1 MAREF
6 EIDLR
11 KLAAMQLPFEAV
23 LKALSV
29 RHRAN
34 LLLTCSDFE
43 NALPE
48 TERCAAARR
57 FIYQFA
63 KRQGVDLSG
72 RHFGKAGGTASVAL
86 RRLALHVLIR
96 DHSQLMVGNRWRL
109 QTERF
114 GTFRKDIARSIILDT
129 LRSGVYAGFCFDSWM
144 DIPSLLHYAAAKD
157 KQILE
162 AIIQGANFDKAAR
175 RLDHRAMSALACAC
189 LEAPENALLLL
200 KARTWPENEPEERMP
215 SFKQAYTPLYI
226 ACERGHTWD
235 ETTRASVLQLLLSQQ
250 PRTISRRCITGLA
263 PIHVASFPSA
273 VVALC
278 RSNADPNL
286 VSAQGGGAGYTEHAH
301 LPYCLRASGR
311 QSPLIFAA
319 NKPPVLEA
327 LLKAGAVLP
336 PHDRRSP
343 FLPADKSEEKLLL
356 AAVQQVDRI
365 RAGERLSSVDD
376 SESESGVEDCDKDY
390 GQELLAAPP
399 HIRVTSSDDGGF
411 GKGMEGLRRRE

>member
-48 TERCAAARR
+48 TERWAAARR

-157 KQILE
+157 KQVLE

-189 LEAPENALLLL
+189 MEAPENALLLL
-200 KARTWPENEPEERMP
+200 KVSGARVFPCTCQATAHTIRGLEPTD
-215 SFKQAYTPLYI
+215 FPLDLTVEDASTI
-226 ACERGHTWD
+226 VEPGADLKHGGSRLAPGQRTSLKNACRRSSKHILRFTS
-235 ETTRASVLQLLLSQQ
+235 RAS
-250 PRTISRRCITGLA
+250 
-263 PIHVASFPSA
+263 
-273 VVALC
+273 
-278 RSNADPNL
+278 
-286 VSAQGGGAGYTEHAH
+286 
-301 LPYCLRASGR
+301 
-311 QSPLIFAA
+311 
-319 NKPPVLEA
+319 
-327 LLKAGAVLP
+327 
-336 PHDRRSP
+336 
-343 FLPADKSEEKLLL
+343 
-356 AAVQQVDRI
+356 
-365 RAGERLSSVDD
+365 
-376 SESESGVEDCDKDY
+376 EDTP
-390 GQELLAAPP
+390 G
-399 HIRVTSSDDGGF
+399 T
-411 GKGMEGLRRRE
+411 RRRERACCSSSSLNNLAPYLAAASPASLPSTSPPSLPPSSRCAAPTQTPTSSQLKEEGQATLNTPICPTVCGSHPYSAASILQRVVLTLFVSRPGIWTAEPSYLCC